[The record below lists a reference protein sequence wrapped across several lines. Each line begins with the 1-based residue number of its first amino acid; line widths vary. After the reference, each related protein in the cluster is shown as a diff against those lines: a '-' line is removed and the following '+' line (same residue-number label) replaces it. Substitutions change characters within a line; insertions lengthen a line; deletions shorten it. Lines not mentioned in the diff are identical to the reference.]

1 MPERLICSVF
11 RSSKNQDTYLYVEKA
26 AGLSR
31 VPEDLM
37 KHFGKP
43 VFALTLLL
51 APGRSLALEDPL
63 KVLAGIDENG
73 YYLQM
78 PPFKENL
85 LEKMKKD
92 RPN

>member
-11 RSSKNQDTYLYVEKA
+11 RSSKNQDTYLYVAKA

-37 KHFGKP
+37 KHFGEP
-43 VFALTLLL
+43 VFALSFVL
-51 APGRSLALEDPL
+51 APGRSLAREDPV
-63 KVLAGIDENG
+63 KVLAGIDAKG
-73 YYLQM
+73 YYLQL

-85 LEKMKKD
+85 LEKMRKD
-92 RPN
+92 QPN